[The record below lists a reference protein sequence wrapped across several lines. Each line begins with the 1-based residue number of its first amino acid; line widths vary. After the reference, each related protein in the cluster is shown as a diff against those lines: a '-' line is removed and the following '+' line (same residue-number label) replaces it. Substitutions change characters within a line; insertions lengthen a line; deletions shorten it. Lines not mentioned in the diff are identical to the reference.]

1 MAMLPMAVLATM
13 LQLAACSDAPAYLHS
28 VDVDSSEW
36 TSADTLFFP
45 IRVDAEAKSYSPL
58 ERNFPYCLSL
68 IVRYD
73 IVYPMPDAKVCI
85 QLSDGSKPLSE
96 ISVVDLPLADE
107 DGFPD
112 GERVGTLCLKTV
124 DVPSAFYLF
133 PDSGDYQLR
142 IWPDS
147 IASHIVS
154 LTATLE

>member
-1 MAMLPMAVLATM
+1 MAVLATM

-73 IVYPMPDAKVCI
+73 VVYPMPDAKVCI
-85 QLSDGSKPLSE
+85 QLSDGRKPLSE
-96 ISVVDLPLADE
+96 IRVVDLPLADE

-124 DVPSAFYLF
+124 DVPSSFYIF

-147 IASHIVS
+147 VATHIVS

>member
-1 MAMLPMAVLATM
+1 M

-36 TSADTLFFP
+36 TSADTLVFP
-45 IRVDAEAKSYSPL
+45 IRVDGEARSYSPL

-73 IVYPMPDAKVCI
+73 GVYPMPDARVCV
-85 QLSDGSKPLSE
+85 QLSDGREPLTE
-96 ISVVDLPLADE
+96 VSVVDLTLGDE

-112 GERVGTLCLKTV
+112 GELSGTLRLKTI
-124 DVPSAFYLF
+124 DVPSSFYLF

-154 LTATLE
+154 ITATLE